1 MFDQGR
7 LREAL
12 VLKERSKANGSR
24 SFVKKDGEE
33 NQDSQAFILSIIF
46 PAYYSKQL
54 YRDYFRILTVKGCP

>member
-54 YRDYFRILTVKGCP
+54 

>member
-46 PAYYSKQL
+46 PAYYRNN
-54 YRDYFRILTVKGCP
+54 YRDYFRILTVKGCS